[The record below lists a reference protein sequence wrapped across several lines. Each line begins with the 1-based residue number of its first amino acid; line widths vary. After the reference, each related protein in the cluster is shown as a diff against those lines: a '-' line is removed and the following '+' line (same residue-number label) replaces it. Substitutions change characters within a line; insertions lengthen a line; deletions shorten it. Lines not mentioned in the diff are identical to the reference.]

1 MKQTPSGREDSKM
14 QNIKHTHC
22 VLFVCVL
29 AFAAACNRQP
39 TAGQQLDKIQSETKA
54 AANDM
59 KDYSFAQKNEFVS
72 KMQGQLDALNQELDQ
87 LSARIEKSSEPVKA
101 EAKPKLQAM
110 RAEVAQLGKQ
120 LDELRNSTESTWD
133 SVKAASQKTFASVKG
148 GFQQS
153 RQWLSDKI
161 AP

>member
-1 MKQTPSGREDSKM
+1 M
-14 QNIKHTHC
+14 Q
-22 VLFVCVL
+22 
-29 AFAAACNRQP
+29 A
-39 TAGQQLDKIQSETKA
+39 QLDI
-54 AANDM
+54 
-59 KDYSFAQKNEFVS
+59 
-72 KMQGQLDALNQELDQ
+72 LNQELDQ
-87 LSARIEKSSEPVKA
+87 LSAKIEKSSDAVKA
-101 EAKPKLQAM
+101 EARPKLEAM

-120 LDELRNSTESTWD
+120 LDEVRNSTESTWD